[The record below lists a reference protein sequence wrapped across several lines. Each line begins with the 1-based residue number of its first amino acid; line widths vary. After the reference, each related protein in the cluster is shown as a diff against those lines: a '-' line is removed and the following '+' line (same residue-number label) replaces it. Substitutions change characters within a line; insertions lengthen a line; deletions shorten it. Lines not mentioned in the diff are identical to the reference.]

1 MAPHTAW
8 RPLHKGH
15 ADLFSGVYIREDDDL
30 VVQTSFPI
38 VLRRTYNSGDGHSRQ
53 FGVDATHPG
62 EWWLYGDNDPRVP
75 WAELILA
82 DGGRIRFTRISP
94 GDTRDG
100 AVLTHNSTP
109 TEFNGALLSWTGS
122 TWQLRLRD
130 GSTAS
135 FMDCEGQAQT
145 CWLIESR
152 DPDGH
157 TITFARDASGL
168 LLRMESDGQSI
179 AFDYDDHKRIIRA
192 YDTSQNE
199 VRYHYDDD
207 GRLIRAGMSDGT
219 VRRYSY
225 DSRNHLVRIEEPG
238 RIVENRF
245 DESGRWA
252 YQTVKDSENDP
263 DPYVAIAHYV
273 VENGVVV
280 ETDFDE
286 GDGLEVSRYNAH
298 GYILSETLFA
308 DSSTP
313 VTFRYLLDSSSNVA
327 NGQPCRARVSR
338 VRDARRP
345 ADCSRRH
352 REGSGDSCQPRAV
365 SPHGQPTCMECS
377 SDAGGA
383 AETRLQTVTCRVF
396 YRDVV
401 PLRVV
406 GSRMCVRWHRSS
418 R

>member
-1 MAPHTAW
+1 MFVALTSCASPNHPRSTQAPSSSAPVAPAPVAPAPVAPAPVAPHTTW
-8 RPLHKGH
+8 RPLHKGY
-15 ADLFSGVYIREDDDL
+15 ADLSTGVYIREDDDL
-30 VVQTSFPI
+30 VVPTPFPI

-53 FGVDATHPG
+53 FGIDATHPG
-62 EWWLYGDNDPRVP
+62 EWWLHGDNDPRVP

-135 FMDCEGQAQT
+135 FMDCDGQAQM
-145 CWLIESR
+145 CSLIESR

-168 LLRMESDGQSI
+168 LLRMESEGQSI
-179 AFDYDDHKRIIRA
+179 AFDYDDQKRIIRA
-192 YDTSQNE
+192 FATSQNE
-199 VRYHYDDD
+199 VRYDYDDA
-207 GRLIRAGMSDGT
+207 GRLIHAAMSDGT
-219 VRRYSY
+219 VRRYAY
-225 DSRNHLVRIEEPG
+225 DSRNYLVRIEEPG

-263 DPYVAIAHYV
+263 DPYVAIARYV

-298 GYILSETLFA
+298 GYIVSETLFA
-308 DSSTP
+308 NSSTP

-327 NGQPCRARVSR
+327 S
-338 VRDARRP
+338 
-345 ADCSRRH
+345 
-352 REGSGDSCQPRAV
+352 
-365 SPHGQPTCMECS
+365 
-377 SDAGGA
+377 GA
-383 AETRLQTVTCRVF
+383 AMSCTSQQGPVT
-396 YRDVV
+396 RDVRLTV
-401 PLRVV
+401 HDDTAKALAIRANCVLR
-406 GSRMCVRWHRSS
+406 R
-418 R
+418 